1 MKILIDKHIA
11 IWAVLNDPKLPEKA
25 KELLLD
31 IENEI
36 LYSTASIGE
45 ITIKHMLHPE
55 KLRMNGN
62 ILEKGCENNGYTVL
76 PILNAHVSYL
86 ETLKRAPNAP
96 RHNDPFDRIMIAQA
110 KAEKLMFLTHGLN
123 QIGIKIDMYRQ
134 EHRFSPAT
142 PIFRRFDVWYAAYIP
157 VPFPAF
163 LRP

>member
-1 MKILIDKHIA
+1 MKILIDTHIA

-36 LYSTASIGE
+36 LYSTASIWE

-110 KAEKLMFLTHGLN
+110 KAEKLMFLTHDS
-123 QIGIKIDMYRQ
+123 I
-134 EHRFSPAT
+134 
-142 PIFRRFDVWYAAYIP
+142 IP
-157 VPFPAF
+157 YYEESFIITV
-163 LRP
+163 